1 MKMIQKVIYPLLL
14 SILLISLFLGL
25 GDQVLYAKSGIGRIV
40 PFILIFG
47 GIPFSIYKTLLVF
60 YNKKSASNLAA
71 LSILILGPAFGLW
84 SKYISETDFK
94 KYGKITYGTVVERKW
109 TSLNNR
115 GRWTITAEFEY
126 NSKKYITFT
135 KDDNDSKYR
144 IHDQICVRFSTRN
157 PENNEILI
165 N

>member
-1 MKMIQKVIYPLLL
+1 MIQKVIYPLLL
-14 SILLISLFLGL
+14 STLLISLFLGL
-25 GDQVLYAKSGIGRIV
+25 GDQILYAKSGIGRIV
-40 PFILIFG
+40 PFLLIFV
-47 GIPFSIYKTLLVF
+47 GIPFSIYKILRFF
-60 YNKKSASNLAA
+60 YKKELASNLTA

-84 SKYISETDFK
+84 SKYISETDFEK
-94 KYGKITYGTVVERKW
+94 HGKITYGTVVEREW

-126 NSKKYITFT
+126 NSKKYVTFSV
-135 KDDNDSKYR
+135 DDNDNKYR
-144 IHDQICVRFSTRN
+144 IHDKICIRFSTRN